1 MRVAAD
7 EHYALEAR
15 AEALA
20 FISADA
26 AVRRGQSDRFEIGR
40 LASSDA
46 VDGQEAQHTG
56 GAHAESA
63 HAHTLRAVR
72 LETRVGGK
80 MSLKAHSDTT
90 LLGGAMAE
98 THVGPVLL
106 MAGMSD
112 ALVAGGGV
120 RVSLADLAVA
130 GLIGFEE
137 KIGSAFADGALV
149 EAYATHFEREFG
161 AGNHV
166 AGFASFTGTV
176 HVTSASGFRPLF
188 KVATGVRNLTA
199 GGGGGAGPEGPAGA
213 PAQAPP
219 PQVAPPTG
227 RPSDGGL
234 IGDTPEV
241 VGIYS
246 EVGDLGDVGT
256 DAARALDGAADA
268 EDLDDYAEVRD
279 VARVL
284 EEPQYDYADVG
295 RGAPGQV
302 NQPTGAETSFLGD
315 YAEVALANGAEAA
328 GEGDTLAT
336 NGPLTNVL
344 AQAGDGSD
352 AARGGDTADILGNL
366 RASAQLQDYEDG
378 QRGAILNLL
387 NDLDSV
393 ALTDDVDRPAVIAR
407 LQEAQIEASRNAVL
421 AAQSGE
427 DALAAAQNDI
437 AQLYGLARTTVE
449 NGNDP
454 QSILDRLAAIYRWR
468 AQNDVEAYANQADA
482 VADIRAS
489 VEGILRDN
497 GYRAGAVGT
506 DEAVDADT
514 LARLQQLFDTVDETT
529 GATDEVSLRIDDAS
543 DLLSDL
549 FDDIDDGAASTI
561 SPESTPGRD
570 PRDLTVG
577 EIDAYRSDGEHNWL
591 EALSSSADR
600 PSRDGEDFRADVPLW
615 NQKLEQY
622 DDGIVGL
629 LTQQQAPA
637 LGDGG
642 DRAALLEDLRSAEAT
657 AAGRVERANV
667 ARNAVA
673 ADVAFDQLAA
683 IQFAADA
690 VERGEDP
697 LSGLNDL
704 VETYRWRNQAGLET
718 YADQVRIFE
727 DVRDDVALIFRNNQ
741 FDAATELANPD
752 FLSQAQDLFNQL
764 DRVGDASGLDS
775 GADATLALENADDLA
790 DNIRPDLIAA
800 AADDSDAYSQ
810 LRWQGPTADA
820 DSLADLSTD
829 DVYSRLNQQDIYSQP
844 SGRPDDSLYSR
855 LNRGQEGVYSQL
867 NRGEDAYSQLD
878 LGPGSRPGTADN
890 ALYQQTSDYWQYNAL
905 YGGVGTEAP
914 DDFYESIDLYESL
927 DLYESIDDYAT
938 VGPPTP
944 AGPPV
949 GERSFPFVP
958 PRLQDDVDV
967 GNFADFIR
975 AQRDDLTDPLTGL
988 PPTGGTPA
996 DAGIRAQRDA
1006 YDLALDAL
1014 QNGDDPLALIDD
1026 RVRSARLRQASGT
1039 PLIENEVEILSRV
1052 RQTLAEN
1059 FDSFRDGTGPLYDYI
1074 AVDNTVQVD
1083 QLRVRTQAI
1092 TDSTAGGEA
1101 AAAPGAVVDDFVRT
1115 AEGRPSGLGSD
1126 VTTRPPA
1133 YEEIDLLDDAARNA
1147 PVDRPPARPPAAY
1160 EDIDLN
1166 DVVRNAPVDI
1176 DGAAQPVYSDVRQ
1189 SPRAS
1194 RPVLPAD
1201 PSRSAPPAVLRFNS
1215 DDPVRFGGILGGG
1228 GPLDSKPFFRLT
1240 DAEFE
1245 LAQARAIEIVITDV
1259 DTLQELPNTA
1269 FGVTGGLKITRADQ
1283 ADLASAAD
1291 LSAGVREAAS
1301 GRSQSLPALQ
1311 SATDAAQPPT
1321 AGLPAASPP
1330 GLPGSP
1336 SVTPPVAG
1344 GVTQPRPL

>member
-7 EHYALEAR
+7 ERYALEAR

-20 FISADA
+20 FVSADA
-26 AVRRGQSDRFEIGR
+26 AVRRGQCDRFEIGH

-56 GAHAESA
+56 GTYSESA
-63 HAHTLRAVR
+63 RAHTLRAVR
-72 LETRVGGK
+72 QETRVGGK
-80 MSLKAHSDTT
+80 MLLQAHSDTT

-98 THVGPVLL
+98 THAGSVLL

-112 ALVAGGGV
+112 ALVAGGGM
-120 RVSLADLAVA
+120 RVSLADLAVS

-137 KIGSAFADGALV
+137 KVGSAFADGALV

-161 AGNHV
+161 AGNHS
-166 AGFASFTGTV
+166 AGFAAFTGTV

-188 KVATGVRNLTA
+188 KVASGVRNLTA
-199 GGGGGAGPEGPAGA
+199 GGVGGAGPEGPAGSPA
-213 PAQAPP
+213 PAPP
-219 PQVAPPTG
+219 PQVALPTG
-227 RPSDGGL
+227 RPGDGGL
-234 IGDTPEV
+234 IGDTPKF

-246 EVGDLGDVGT
+246 EVGDRGDDYA
-256 DAARALDGAADA
+256 DAARALDAAA
-268 EDLDDYAEVRD
+268 
-279 VARVL
+279 
-284 EEPQYDYADVG
+284 
-295 RGAPGQV
+295 
-302 NQPTGAETSFLGD
+302 
-315 YAEVALANGAEAA
+315 
-328 GEGDTLAT
+328 
-336 NGPLTNVL
+336 
-344 AQAGDGSD
+344 DGSD
-352 AARGGDTADILGNL
+352 AWRGADTADILGNL
-366 RASAQLQDYEDG
+366 RSSAQLQGYEDG

-387 NDLDSV
+387 NDLDSM
-393 ALTDDVDRPAVIAR
+393 ALTDDVNRPAVIAR

-421 AAQSGE
+421 AAQSGQ

-449 NGNDP
+449 SGNDP

-468 AQNDVEAYANQADA
+468 AENGVEAYANQADA

-489 VEGILRDN
+489 VDGILRDN
-497 GYRAGAVGT
+497 GYRAGAVGA

-514 LARLQQLFDTVDETT
+514 LGRLQELFDTVDETT
-529 GATDEVSLRIDDAS
+529 GATDEASVRIDDAS

-600 PSRDGEDFRADVPLW
+600 PSGGGEDIRADVPLW
-615 NQKLEQY
+615 TQKLEQY
-622 DDGIVGL
+622 DDGIIGL

-657 AAGRVERANV
+657 AAASVERAN
-667 ARNAVA
+667 AAGNAVA
-673 ADVAFDQLAA
+673 AGVAFDQLAA
-683 IQFAADA
+683 IQFAAET

-704 VETYRWRNQAGLET
+704 VEIYRWRDQAGLET
-718 YADQVRIFE
+718 YTNQVRIFE
-727 DVRDDVALIFRNNQ
+727 DVRDDVALMFRNNQ
-741 FDAATELANPD
+741 FDVATERANPD

-764 DRVGDASGLDS
+764 DRVGDANGFDS
-775 GADATLALENADDLA
+775 GADATLALDNADDLA
-790 DNIRPDLIAA
+790 DNFHPYLIAA
-800 AADDSDAYSQ
+800 AADESDAYSQ

-829 DVYSRLNQQDIYSQP
+829 D
-844 SGRPDDSLYSR
+844 
-855 LNRGQEGVYSQL
+855 
-867 NRGEDAYSQLD
+867 AYSQLD
-878 LGPGSRPGTADN
+878 LGPGPRSGTADN

-905 YGGVGTEAP
+905 YGGVGTETS

-927 DLYESIDDYAT
+927 DIYESIDDYAT

-967 GNFADFIR
+967 GSFADFIR
-975 AQRDDLTDPLTGL
+975 AQRDDLTDLLTGL

-1006 YDLALDAL
+1006 YDLALEAL

-1026 RVRSARLRQASGT
+1026 RVRSARLRQANGA

-1059 FDSFRDGTGPLYDYI
+1059 FDSFRDGAGPLYDYI
-1074 AVDNTVQVD
+1074 AVDNTVLVD

-1101 AAAPGAVVDDFVRT
+1101 AAARGAVDDFVRA

-1126 VTTRPPA
+1126 VTARPLA
-1133 YEEIDLLDDAARNA
+1133 YEDIDSLDDAAR
-1147 PVDRPPARPPAAY
+1147 D
-1160 EDIDLN
+1160 
-1166 DVVRNAPVDI
+1166 APVDI
-1176 DGAAQPVYSDVRQ
+1176 DGAAQPVYSDGGQ
-1189 SPRAS
+1189 LPRSS
-1194 RPVLPAD
+1194 RPV
-1201 PSRSAPPAVLRFNS
+1201 PPVVLRFNS
-1215 DDPVRFGGILGGG
+1215 DDPARFGGILRGD
-1228 GPLDSKPFFRLT
+1228 GPLQGKPLFKLT

-1245 LAQARAIEIVITDV
+1245 LARSRAIDIVITDV

-1269 FGVTGGLKITRADQ
+1269 FGLTGGLKMTRADQ

-1291 LSAGVREAAS
+1291 LCAGVREAAS

-1311 SATDAAQPPT
+1311 SATDAVQPPT

-1330 GLPGSP
+1330 GLSGSP
-1336 SVTPPVAG
+1336 SVTPPAAG

>member
-7 EHYALEAR
+7 ERYALEAR

-20 FISADA
+20 FVSADA
-26 AVRRGQSDRFEIGR
+26 AVRRGQSDRFEIGL

-56 GAHAESA
+56 GTYSESA

-72 LETRVGGK
+72 QETRVAGK
-80 MSLKAHSDTT
+80 MSLQAHSDTT

-98 THVGPVLL
+98 THAGPVLL

-112 ALVAGGGV
+112 ALVAGGGM
-120 RVSLADLAVA
+120 RVSLADLAVS

-166 AGFASFTGTV
+166 AGFAAFTGTV

-188 KVATGVRNLTA
+188 KVASGVRNLTA
-199 GGGGGAGPEGPAGA
+199 GGGGGAGPEGPAGGPA
-213 PAQAPP
+213 PAPP

-227 RPSDGGL
+227 RPGDGGL

-246 EVGDLGDVGT
+246 DVGDLGDVGG
-256 DAARALDGAADA
+256 DAARALDTAADA

-284 EEPQYDYADVG
+284 EEPQYDYADVR
-295 RGAPGQV
+295 RGAPGHV
-302 NQPTGAETSFLGD
+302 NQPGVETSFLGD
-315 YAEVALANGAEAA
+315 YGEVSFANGAEAA
-328 GEGDTLAT
+328 SEGDVLA
-336 NGPLTNVL
+336 NEPLTNVL
-344 AQAGDGSD
+344 AQVADGSD
-352 AARGGDTADILGNL
+352 AGRGADTADILGNL
-366 RASAQLQDYEDG
+366 RSSAQLQGYEDG

-437 AQLYGLARTTVE
+437 AQLYGLARATVE
-449 NGNDP
+449 GGNDP

-468 AQNDVEAYANQADA
+468 AQNGVEAYANQADA
-482 VADIRAS
+482 VADFRAS
-489 VEGILRDN
+489 VDGILRDN

-506 DEAVDADT
+506 DEAVDTDT
-514 LARLQQLFDTVDETT
+514 LGRLQELFDTVDETA
-529 GATDEVSLRIDDAS
+529 GATDEASVRIEDAS
-543 DLLSDL
+543 DLFSDL

-577 EIDAYRSDGEHNWL
+577 EIDAYRSDREHNWL

-600 PSRDGEDFRADVPLW
+600 PSRGGEDFRANVPLW

-637 LGDGG
+637 LSDGG

-657 AAGRVERANV
+657 AAGRVERANA

-673 ADVAFDQLAA
+673 ADVGFDQLAA

-704 VETYRWRNQAGLET
+704 VEVYRWRNQAGLET

-727 DVRDDVALIFRNNQ
+727 DVRDDVALIFRNNR

-810 LRWQGPTADA
+810 LRWQGPTAGA

-829 DVYSRLNQQDIYSQP
+829 EVYSRLNQQDIYS
-844 SGRPDDSLYSR
+844 R
-855 LNRGQEGVYSQL
+855 L

-878 LGPGSRPGTADN
+878 LGPGSRSGTARQRVVSAN
-890 ALYQQTSDYWQYNAL
+890 ERLLAIQRTVRRC
-905 YGGVGTEAP
+905 GHRGTGRFLRERR
-914 DDFYESIDLYESL
+914 SL
-927 DLYESIDDYAT
+927 RKHRHLREH
-938 VGPPTP
+938 
-944 AGPPV
+944 
-949 GERSFPFVP
+949 R
-958 PRLQDDVDV
+958 
-967 GNFADFIR
+967 
-975 AQRDDLTDPLTGL
+975 
-988 PPTGGTPA
+988 
-996 DAGIRAQRDA
+996 
-1006 YDLALDAL
+1006 
-1014 QNGDDPLALIDD
+1014 
-1026 RVRSARLRQASGT
+1026 RLRNRRPAYASRGARW
-1039 PLIENEVEILSRV
+1039 PAQLSV
-1052 RQTLAEN
+1052 R
-1059 FDSFRDGTGPLYDYI
+1059 
-1074 AVDNTVQVD
+1074 
-1083 QLRVRTQAI
+1083 
-1092 TDSTAGGEA
+1092 A
-1101 AAAPGAVVDDFVRT
+1101 AAAPRRRRCRQFRGLHPRPTRRLNEPAHWRHT
-1115 AEGRPSGLGSD
+1115 GRRRHP
-1126 VTTRPPA
+1126 R
-1133 YEEIDLLDDAARNA
+1133 
-1147 PVDRPPARPPAAY
+1147 PAR
-1160 EDIDLN
+1160 
-1166 DVVRNAPVDI
+1166 
-1176 DGAAQPVYSDVRQ
+1176 
-1189 SPRAS
+1189 
-1194 RPVLPAD
+1194 
-1201 PSRSAPPAVLRFNS
+1201 
-1215 DDPVRFGGILGGG
+1215 
-1228 GPLDSKPFFRLT
+1228 
-1240 DAEFE
+1240 
-1245 LAQARAIEIVITDV
+1245 
-1259 DTLQELPNTA
+1259 
-1269 FGVTGGLKITRADQ
+1269 GL
-1283 ADLASAAD
+1283 
-1291 LSAGVREAAS
+1291 
-1301 GRSQSLPALQ
+1301 
-1311 SATDAAQPPT
+1311 
-1321 AGLPAASPP
+1321 
-1330 GLPGSP
+1330 
-1336 SVTPPVAG
+1336 
-1344 GVTQPRPL
+1344 